1 MEIMKQEG
9 ETGEHTVLSEMPNEE
24 CGVFGI
30 FGWPEAAKHTYLGL
44 YALQH
49 RGQESAGIV
58 ASDGERLRWHRDMGR
73 VAEVFTEDA
82 LDRLEGEIAIGHVR
96 YSTTG
101 SSTKANAQPIVVNYA
116 RGQLA
121 VAHNGDL
128 VNTMEI
134 RDELE
139 KQGAIFSSTSDSEV
153 LVHLVSRSRQKLFE
167 DALVESLGVIRGAYS
182 FVLLTQTQMIAV
194 RDPQGFRPLA
204 LGKLD
209 NAYVVASETCAF
221 DISGAE
227 YIRDVEP
234 GEMVVI
240 DRQGLR
246 SRRFAEA
253 KPAYCIFEYVYYS
266 RPDSLVFGHNVHEI
280 RLRLGAELAREHAV
294 EADLVMPVPDSSN
307 SAALGYSRE
316 SGIPFEFGFIRSHY
330 IGRTFIEPSQQIRDF
345 GAKLKYN
352 PVRSVL
358 EGKRVVVVDD
368 SIVRGTT
375 SRKIIK
381 MIRQAGAREVHLRIS
396 CPPWK
401 HPCFYG
407 IDTPTKSELI
417 GATHTV
423 EEIQKYLRV
432 DSLGYLSEEGL
443 LEAMPEGSGPYC
455 MACFTGRYP
464 VALGES
470 IKNGKQKVLP
480 FPAAS
485 DG

>member
-1 MEIMKQEG
+1 MRKKSARPV
-9 ETGEHTVLSEMPNEE
+9 ETSLSEMPNEE

-30 FGWPEAAKHTYLGL
+30 FGWPEAAKHAYLGL

-73 VAEVFTEDA
+73 VAEVFTEDV
-82 LDRLEGEIAIGHVR
+82 LNRLEGEMAIGHVR

-139 KQGAIFSSTSDSEV
+139 KQGAIFSTTSDSEV
-153 LVHLVSRSRQKLFE
+153 LVHLVSRSRKKSFE
-167 DALVESLGVIRGAYS
+167 DALVESLGVLRGAYS

-194 RDPQGFRPLA
+194 RDPQGFRPLSI
-204 LGKLD
+204 GKLD
-209 NAYVVASETCAF
+209 GSYVVASETCAF

-227 YIRDVEP
+227 YVRDVEP

-240 DRQGLR
+240 DRGGLR

-266 RPDSLVFGHNVHEI
+266 RPDSIVFGHNVHDI
-280 RLRLGAELAREHAV
+280 RLRLGAQLACEYAV

-316 SGIPFEFGFIRSHY
+316 SGIQFEFGFIRSHY

-381 MIRQAGAREVHLRIS
+381 MIRGAGAREVHLRIS

-443 LEAMPEGSGPYC
+443 LRAMPEGSGPYC
-455 MACFTGRYP
+455 MACFKGRYP
-464 VALGES
+464 VPLGES
-470 IKNGKQKVLP
+470 ILNGKQKILP
-480 FPAAS
+480 FPAAL

>member
-1 MEIMKQEG
+1 
-9 ETGEHTVLSEMPNEE
+9 
-24 CGVFGI
+24 
-30 FGWPEAAKHTYLGL
+30 
-44 YALQH
+44 
-49 RGQESAGIV
+49 
-58 ASDGERLRWHRDMGR
+58 
-73 VAEVFTEDA
+73 
-82 LDRLEGEIAIGHVR
+82 
-96 YSTTG
+96 
-101 SSTKANAQPIVVNYA
+101 
-116 RGQLA
+116 
-121 VAHNGDL
+121 
-128 VNTMEI
+128 
-134 RDELE
+134 
-139 KQGAIFSSTSDSEV
+139 
-153 LVHLVSRSRQKLFE
+153 
-167 DALVESLGVIRGAYS
+167 
-182 FVLLTQTQMIAV
+182 
-194 RDPQGFRPLA
+194 
-204 LGKLD
+204 
-209 NAYVVASETCAF
+209 
-221 DISGAE
+221 
-227 YIRDVEP
+227 
-234 GEMVVI
+234 
-240 DRQGLR
+240 
-246 SRRFAEA
+246 
-253 KPAYCIFEYVYYS
+253 
-266 RPDSLVFGHNVHEI
+266 VFGHNVHEI

-316 SGIPFEFGFIRSHY
+316 AGIPFEFGFIRSHY

-455 MACFTGRYP
+455 LACFTGQYP
-464 VALGES
+464 VSLGES
-470 IKNGKQKVLP
+470 IKNGKHKILP
-480 FPAAS
+480 FPAAL

>member
-1 MEIMKQEG
+1 MKKRSG
-9 ETGEHTVLSEMPNEE
+9 KATETFPSEMPKEE
-24 CGVFGI
+24 CGVFGV
-30 FGWPEAAKHTYLGL
+30 FGMPEAAKHTYLGL

-73 VAEVFTEDA
+73 VAEVFTEES
-82 LDRLEGEIAIGHVR
+82 LDRLEGQMAIGHVR

-101 SSTKANAQPIVVNYA
+101 SSTKVNAQPIVVNYS

-128 VNTMEI
+128 VNTAEI

-139 KQGAIFSSTSDSEV
+139 KQGAIFSTTSDSET
-153 LVHLVSRSRQKLFE
+153 LVHLISRSRKESFE
-167 DALVESLGVIRGAYS
+167 EALIESLDVIRGAYS

-204 LGKLD
+204 IGKLD
-209 NAYVVASETCAF
+209 GCYVVASETCAF

-234 GEMVVI
+234 GEIVVI

-246 SRRFAEA
+246 SQRFAEEN
-253 KPAYCIFEYVYYS
+253 PAYCIFEYVYYS
-266 RPDSLVFGHNVHEI
+266 RPDSMVFGHNVHEI
-280 RLRLGAELAREHAV
+280 RLRLGAQLAREHTV

-316 SGIPFEFGFIRSHY
+316 AGIPFEFGFIRSHY

-423 EEIQKYLRV
+423 GEIQKYLRV

-443 LEAMPEGSGPYC
+443 LQAMPEGSGPYC
-455 MACFTGRYP
+455 TACFTGRYP

-470 IKNGKQKVLP
+470 IKNGKQKILP
-480 FPAAS
+480 FPTAL